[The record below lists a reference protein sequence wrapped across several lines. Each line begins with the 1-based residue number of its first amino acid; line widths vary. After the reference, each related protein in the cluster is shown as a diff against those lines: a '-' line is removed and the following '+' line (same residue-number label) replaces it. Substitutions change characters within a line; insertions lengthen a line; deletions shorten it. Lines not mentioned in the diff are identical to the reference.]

1 MNTRTHDGWTA
12 HGHVLEDFEVGD
24 VYRHWPGHTITA
36 AENQFF
42 TLLTGNPSA
51 AHLDVE
57 FAREVGH
64 PDVLVNGGLVLSI
77 VHGLSVRDIS
87 SSPAAIAQL
96 SWDNIRIQRPTFPG
110 DTLYA
115 ETEILE
121 ARPSSSKAD
130 RGVVRVRTRGLN
142 QHGHLVVEYERAVL
156 VHRRGHGP
164 IPAAFRKAREGVK
177 S

>member
-1 MNTRTHDGWTA
+1 MSLRTHDGWAA

-24 VYRHWPGHTITA
+24 VFRHWPGHTITE

-57 FAREVGH
+57 FAREIGH
-64 PDVLVNGGLVLSI
+64 PDALVNGGLVLSI

-96 SWDNIRIQRPTFPG
+96 SWDNIRIHRPTFPG

-121 ARPSSSKAD
+121 TRPSSSKVD

-142 QHGHLVVEYERAVL
+142 QRGDVVVEFERAVL
-156 VHRRGHGP
+156 VHRRGHVP
-164 IPAAFRKAREGVK
+164 VPAAFAKSREGVR